1 MPVIHHAKIAP
12 SGLDRYTKCPA
23 SPKASEGYPSSSS
36 DASRIGSV
44 VHEMNEMRLQGRF
57 KGVDFKEYWLGREVE
72 FEGHTVKVDAEIIEA
87 SNLYCEYVVKRKNE
101 EKKSKLYIEER
112 LDGHEIHP
120 DLWGTTDILI
130 LQKNKIIIIDYKN
143 GKYPVEVE
151 NNLQLRAYALMAL
164 SKYSDKTKVE
174 MVIVQPRAW
183 HKDGPIRSTEISSEN
198 LVNWAFDWLKP
209 KIDACFEDE
218 PVFVAGDHCVFCPH
232 KLNCDTHKEYLLSEE
247 YIERKKQRTKRAIYN
262 R

>member
-57 KGVDFKEYWLGREVE
+57 EGVDFKEYWLNREVE
-72 FEGHTVKVDAEIIEA
+72 FEGHTVKVDAEMIEA
-87 SNLYCEYVVKRKNE
+87 SNTYCEYVVKRKNE

-130 LQKNKIIIIDYKN
+130 VQKDKIIIIDYKN

-164 SKYSDKTKVE
+164 SKYSEKTKVE

-183 HKDGPIRSTEISSEN
+183 HKDGPITVSY
-198 LVNWAFDWLKP
+198 
-209 KIDACFEDE
+209 
-218 PVFVAGDHCVFCPH
+218 
-232 KLNCDTHKEYLLSEE
+232 THLTLP
-247 YIERKKQRTKRAIYN
+247 TKRIV
-262 R
+262 